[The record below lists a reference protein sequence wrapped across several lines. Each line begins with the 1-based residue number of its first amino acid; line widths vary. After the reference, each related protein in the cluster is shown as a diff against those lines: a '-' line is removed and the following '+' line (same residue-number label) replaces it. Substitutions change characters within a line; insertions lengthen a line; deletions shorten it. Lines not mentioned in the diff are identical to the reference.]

1 MAAANTDKFRKKKNL
16 FSTTLSGSITDSDTS
31 LSCDSLSGVPTDT
44 AVTITIDRVTV
55 NKVSTPEL
63 REDTTGV
70 VSGNSLTNLV
80 RGEGTTTAQA
90 HANGAVVEIMWETET
105 WNDAVD
111 AILVGHNQDGTH
123 KSGSVLTLP
132 QINDTSSD
140 HQYVIAVNEL
150 AADRTVTLPLL
161 TGADEFVFKDHA
173 VTMANKTFTSP
184 VLNGDIT
191 GTGILDE
198 DTMATN
204 SSTKLATQQSIKAY
218 VDSKVN
224 TDGWVTVS
232 DTWTYAS
239 ASTFTISGVD
249 RTSIYTAGTKL
260 KFTQT
265 SAKYAVVVSSSFSTN
280 TTVTIA
286 VNTDYTIANAAIT
299 APCYSY
305 QQSPVGFPNF
315 FTYAPT
321 HVGFSSAPTGTFRYS
336 LTKGLCWIMHGGDTP
351 GTSNATSFTVTG
363 PVVAAGV
370 SYGIG
375 AVYDNG
381 SWQSTSGRLATTNGS
396 AAISV
401 SKDAGGSVFTGS
413 GNKTALFQFT
423 YTW

>member
-1 MAAANTDKFRKKKNL
+1 MAF
-16 FSTTLSGSITDSDTS
+16 
-31 LSCDSLSGVPTDT
+31 PT
-44 AVTITIDRVTV
+44 
-55 NKVSTPEL
+55 
-63 REDTTGV
+63 
-70 VSGNSLTNLV
+70 SLTN
-80 RGEGTTTAQA
+80 A
-90 HANGAVVEIMWETET
+90 
-105 WNDAVD
+105 
-111 AILVGHNQDGTH
+111 QDGVTD
-123 KSGSVLTLP
+123 VLAAH
-132 QINDTSSD
+132 INAVEAKIGIDSSAVTTSHDYKLSEVTSSD
-140 HQYVIAVNEL
+140 KAVGKT
-150 AADRTVTLPLL
+150 ATQTLS
-161 TGADEFVFKDHA
+161 
-173 VTMANKTFTSP
+173 NKTLTSP
-184 VLNGDIT
+184 VLNGEMT
-191 GTGILDE
+191 GTGVLDE

-239 ASTFTISGVD
+239 ASTFTIASVD
-249 RTSIYTAGTKL
+249 RTSIYTPGTKL

-286 VNTDYTIANAAIT
+286 VNTDYVLANAAIT
-299 APCYSY
+299 APYYSY

-315 FTYAPT
+315 FTYVPT
-321 HVGFSSAPTGTFRYS
+321 HTGFSAAPTGTFKYS

-351 GTSNATSFTVTG
+351 GASSTTAFTVTG
-363 PVVAAGV
+363 PVVASGV

-381 SWQSTSGRLATTNGS
+381 SWQSTPGRLATTNGS
-396 AAISV
+396 AAITV
-401 SKDAGGSVFTGS
+401 SKDAGGSTFTGS